1 MRRQDAPRAALPV
14 PGGAW
19 PAAVSDMA
27 SCSRPIPSG
36 KVWRRK
42 RRMNSVA
49 SSVITLVTPS
59 EDHHM
64 HQHRGR
70 WSAEDWRVLFH
81 ERAGVAEFDGGL
93 SCSEAEAHA
102 FECCVVD

>member
-1 MRRQDAPRAALPV
+1 
-14 PGGAW
+14 
-19 PAAVSDMA
+19 
-27 SCSRPIPSG
+27 
-36 KVWRRK
+36 
-42 RRMNSVA
+42 
-49 SSVITLVTPS
+49 
-59 EDHHM
+59 M